1 MKEVVGG
8 GEKEIAVVAATEGAA
23 AGVELGNGLSGGGSE
38 RGSEGGGE
46 ASGVVS
52 QQAAEAE
59 EVYVAVTHNA
69 YSECH
74 SGRQSGLVPASRC
87 TARGLCIRTP
97 HSTTKPRARPVA
109 AHYTRLVVR

>member
-23 AGVELGNGLSGGGSE
+23 AGVELGNGLSGG
-38 RGSEGGGE
+38 SEGGGE
-46 ASGVVS
+46 ASGGVR

-97 HSTTKPRARPVA
+97 HNTTTPRARPVA

>member
-23 AGVELGNGLSGGGSE
+23 AGVELGNGLSGG
-38 RGSEGGGE
+38 SEGGGE
-46 ASGVVS
+46 ASGGVR

-97 HSTTKPRARPVA
+97 HNTTTPPARPVV